1 MRQRPVF
8 ERLPVRGYQDNT
20 TADAL
25 TQYYDEKLVK
35 VGRDIENLHLRL
47 NPDTCTPD
55 TLDWLA
61 YMVGMVQP
69 YYSSSWSVP
78 VKRKAI
84 QWANTIF
91 RLRGTTPGISKALSI
106 HGFDYSIR
114 TTDDLK
120 LPFTFG
126 ASTSKFGTK
135 SSTAFIT
142 MPLTYTRNG
151 YEFKEANRVV
161 DNYSSVVNPLRPC
174 YDRFY
179 IGFSVFD
186 DPLL

>member
-1 MRQRPVF
+1 MRKRPVF

-35 VGRDIENLHLRL
+35 VGTDIENLHLLL
-47 NPDTCTPD
+47 NPDTCPPQY
-55 TLDWLA
+55 LDWLA

-69 YYSSSWSVP
+69 YYDKGWALP
-78 VKRKAI
+78 VKRKAVK
-84 QWANTIF
+84 WANTIF
-91 RLRGTTPGISKALSI
+91 RLRGTSPGISQALSI
-106 HGFDYSIR
+106 HGFTYAIR
-114 TTDDLK
+114 LTDDLK

-126 ASTSKFGTK
+126 TSTSRFGVK
-135 SSTAFIT
+135 SSTAYIT
-142 MPLTYTRNG
+142 MPLTYPRNG

-174 YDRFY
+174 YERFY
-179 IGFSVFD
+179 FGFSVFN